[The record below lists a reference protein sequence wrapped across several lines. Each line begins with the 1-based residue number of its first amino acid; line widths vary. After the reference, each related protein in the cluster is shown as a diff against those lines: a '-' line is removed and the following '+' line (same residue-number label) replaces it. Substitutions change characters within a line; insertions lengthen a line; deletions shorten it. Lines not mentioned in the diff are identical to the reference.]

1 MTIPSAPQ
9 YQPGPQQPQQPL
21 GTTNVDDVTLPYYGA
36 SFGQAIKRFFK
47 QYANFTG
54 RASRSEYWWVAL
66 FQVLVLLIPTIVM
79 IIGMSISLAGA
90 ATGSVAYDSSGNPMV
105 TGMDSAAVGT
115 GGMLAFVGGGLM
127 TVISL
132 ALLVPT
138 LAITWRRLHDGNFAG
153 PFFFLSFIPTVGS
166 IVLLVLLLLPSKV
179 EGQRFDQGR

>member
-66 FQVLVLLIPTIVM
+66 FQVLVLLIPGILMFVG
-79 IIGMSISLAGA
+79 IGMAASATAAGM
-90 ATGSVAYDSSGNPMV
+90 SYDSMGNLTTSGV
-105 TGMDSAAVGT
+105 DQAAAGT
-115 GGMLAFVGGGLM
+115 GAILMFVGGGLS

-166 IVLLVLLLLPSKV
+166 IALLVLLLLPSKV

>member
-9 YQPGPQQPQQPL
+9 YQQGPQQPL
-21 GTTNVDDVTLPYYGA
+21 GTTNVDDITLPYYGA

-66 FQVLVLLIPTIVM
+66 FQVLVLLIPGILSIVG
-79 IIGMSISLAGA
+79 IGMTASATAAGM
-90 ATGSVAYDSSGNPMV
+90 SVDSMGNPTMGAV
-105 TGMDSAAVGT
+105 DSAAAGT
-115 GGMLAFVGGGLM
+115 GAMLMLIGGGLM
-127 TVISL
+127 TVFSL
-132 ALLVPT
+132 AILVPT